1 MWQLSLVESDRATPR
16 ATLAPQTYASPVAL
30 GRDSFVDAV
39 GRLSALVSR
48 VHLSIRATGHD
59 ATLTCAH
66 KGTRRGDRSRPS
78 DGDNKSCTTSHTT
91 LLGGQAD

>member
-16 ATLAPQTYASPVAL
+16 ATLAPQTYASAVAL
-30 GRDSFVDAV
+30 GRDSFVTEHWLAA
-39 GRLSALVSR
+39 SM

-66 KGTRRGDRSRPS
+66 KSSRRGDRRVATINLVLPRIRRYS
-78 DGDNKSCTTSHTT
+78 G
-91 LLGGQAD
+91 